1 MPRHADMAST
11 QALPSGALG
20 LRAYA
25 KINLHLEVLRRRP
38 DGWHSIETVFQ
49 SVGLYDTLHVV
60 PRPGSGI
67 QLLCDDPS
75 LGTAE
80 DNLCCRAAQAL
91 LEAAG
96 LDAPPVGVRLD
107 LYKRIPIA
115 AGFAGGSADA
125 AATLVGLNRLWKLS
139 FDTARL
145 ASIGASLGSDVAF
158 CVRGGTAWGSG
169 RGELLDVLPDLPET
183 VFLLV
188 FPKIPVTAEW
198 AYAHLNMGLT
208 RRPRTLSMD
217 RLKTILAQYPKA
229 ASAFSNR
236 LEDAVA
242 PAYPKVGE
250 ITAWLLQLGASVAM
264 MSGSGSGIFGVFPN
278 REAARAARQEMSRSD
293 WPMWVV
299 TSKRHGVEFFSER

>member
-1 MPRHADMAST
+1 MDRP
-11 QALPSGALG
+11 QALPRGALG
-20 LRAYA
+20 LRAHA
-25 KINLHLEVLRRRP
+25 KINLHLEVLRQRP

-49 SVGLYDTLHVV
+49 SVGLHDTLHVV

-67 QLLCDDPS
+67 SMLCDEPS
-75 LGTAE
+75 LSTDS
-80 DNLCCRAAQAL
+80 DNLCLRAAHAL
-91 LEAAG
+91 LTAAG
-96 LDAPPVGVRLD
+96 LEAPPVGVRLD

-139 FDTARL
+139 FDDARL
-145 ASIGASLGSDVAF
+145 VDIAAGLGSDVGF
-158 CVRGGTAWGSG
+158 CIRGGTAWGSG
-169 RGELLDVLPDLPET
+169 RGEHLDRLPDLPET

-188 FPKIPVTAEW
+188 FPKIPVSAAW

-229 ASAFSNR
+229 ASAFTNR

-278 REAARAARQEMSRSD
+278 REAARAARQEMRRSD

-299 TSKRHGVEFFSER
+299 TSKRRGVEFFSDT